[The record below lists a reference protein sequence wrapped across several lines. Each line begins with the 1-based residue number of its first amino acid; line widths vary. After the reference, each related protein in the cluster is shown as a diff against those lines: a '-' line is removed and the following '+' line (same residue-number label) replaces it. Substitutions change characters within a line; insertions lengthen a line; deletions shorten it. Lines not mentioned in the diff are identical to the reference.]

1 MLSFTPSSYKHLLA
15 PLVLFS
21 ILLLFLL
28 FGPIAQL
35 DHYHDFADQRK
46 LWGIPNALDV
56 VTNLAYFFVA
66 LYGCFHFAKK
76 MHGPSKL
83 QMRDAAY
90 AMLILSLFATAIAS
104 SYYHLYPDDARLFWD
119 RLPIALACAS
129 LILAIRL
136 ETKYCHTDQAH
147 YFKFRLEIGLTLIGA
162 IAGVAWW
169 KISGDLRWYLALQA
183 IVILCIPI
191 WQTVYACTKLQR
203 YSLIGVIVLY
213 AVAKLFES
221 TDHFIFHQLSFI
233 SGHSLKH
240 LVSAAAAFL
249 ILWQWQK
256 QST

>member
-46 LWGIPNALDV
+46 QWGIPNALDV
-56 VTNLAYFFVA
+56 LTNLAYFFVA

-76 MHGPSKL
+76 MYSSVKW

-90 AMLILSLFATAIAS
+90 AMLILGLFATAIAS
-104 SYYHLYPDDARLFWD
+104 SYYHWQPDDARLFWD
-119 RLPIALACAS
+119 RLPIAFACAS

-136 ETKYCHTDQAH
+136 ETKYCHADQPP
-147 YFKFRLEIGLTLIGA
+147 YLEIGLTLIGA
-162 IAGVAWW
+162 ITSVVWW
-169 KISGDLRWYLALQA
+169 KLTGDLRWYLALQA

-191 WQTVYACTKLQR
+191 WQTVYGCSKLQR

-213 AVAKLFES
+213 GVAKLVES
-221 TDHFIFHQLSFI
+221 TDHFIFHQLNI
-233 SGHSLKH
+233 LSGHSLKH
-240 LVSAAAAFL
+240 LISAAAAFL

-256 QST
+256 HSA